1 MGKIYY
7 LMGKSASGKD
17 TIYKRLLAECPNLR
31 PMVPYTTRPMREGE
45 EEGVEYHF
53 ISRKELEEYRQLN
66 KVIEVRTYDTSA
78 GPWSYATIDGGN
90 IKKEKWDYLT
100 IGTLESYEKLR
111 DYFDRDMVIPLYLET
126 DDGIRLERALLRE
139 RSQKKPNYVEM
150 CRRFLAD
157 ENDFSLEKLKSCG
170 INKIYQNICLDSCL
184 GQIKSDIKAME

>member
-1 MGKIYY
+1 
-7 LMGKSASGKD
+7 MGKSASGKD

-78 GPWSYATIDGGN
+78 GPWSYATIDGGY

-184 GQIKSDIKAME
+184 GQIKSDMKAME